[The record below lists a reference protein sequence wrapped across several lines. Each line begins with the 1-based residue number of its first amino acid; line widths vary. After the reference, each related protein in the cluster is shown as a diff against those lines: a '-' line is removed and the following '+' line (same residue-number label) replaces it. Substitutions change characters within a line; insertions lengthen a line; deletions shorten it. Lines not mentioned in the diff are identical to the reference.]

1 MFESFISGHHS
12 RSTPA
17 EWLLARLTTPTRAA
31 AIFGDLEELA
41 ATRGRLWFWTTYARI
56 LLTLTWRSP
65 VALVCALVSMRFAL
79 QIIRRLANLMPYHL
93 GDAGLFGEEDVR
105 LSFILWNIPLVM
117 AQCMAFAAPF
127 ALVRFGRRDRLT
139 RLCGVLILVTI
150 PVYAP
155 ITSVRD
161 MSGIWTVFFFA
172 LAFLSP
178 LWRRS
183 AVVLTVTCLTAV
195 VTMFVSTHTL
205 VGILHRNFFTL
216 SANTRFT
223 CDILGVALAVLVCS
237 RLHARLPH
245 LRTRGTDAEP
255 A

>member
-1 MFESFISGHHS
+1 MPKT
-12 RSTPA
+12 TPA

-41 ATRGRLWFWTTYARI
+41 TTRTRLWFWTTYAR
-56 LLTLTWRSP
+56 TLITLGWRTP

-79 QIIRRLANLMPYHL
+79 QIIQRLANLMPYHL
-93 GDAGLFGEEDVR
+93 SDAGLFGEQDMH
-105 LSFILWNIPLVM
+105 LSLILWNIPLVI

-155 ITSVRD
+155 ITTVRD
-161 MSGIWTVFFFA
+161 MSGTWTVLFFA
-172 LAFLSP
+172 LSFLSP

-183 AVVLTVTCLTAV
+183 AVVLAATCLTAV
-195 VTMFVSTHTL
+195 VTMFVSMHSL

-223 CDILGVALAVLVCS
+223 CDILGVALAVIVCT
-237 RLHARLPH
+237 RLHDRLLPPI
-245 LRTRGTDAEP
+245 RTGGTHVELA
-255 A
+255 